1 MRTYRMVWFGLL
13 LQYFLMVQEQA
24 GADFATRTVNFF
36 SYFTILSN
44 LLAALAMSAPTLAP
58 ASPLGRHFATPAAR
72 TALNRL
78 PGGRA

>member
-1 MRTYRMVWFGLL
+1 MRTSRMVWFGL
-13 LQYFLMVQEQA
+13 LQYFLMVQEQE

-44 LLAALAMSAPTLAP
+44 LLALAMSAPTLAP
-58 ASPLGRHFATPAAR
+58 ASPLGRHFATRAAR

-78 PGGRA
+78 LGGRA